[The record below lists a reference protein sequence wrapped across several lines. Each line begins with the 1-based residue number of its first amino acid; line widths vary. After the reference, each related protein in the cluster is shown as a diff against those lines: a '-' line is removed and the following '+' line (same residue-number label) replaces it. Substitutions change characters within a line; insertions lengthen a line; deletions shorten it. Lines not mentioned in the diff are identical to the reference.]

1 MPRQTTNQLLEL
13 IEQEIISKDTLIL
26 ACLKYMS
33 EDEVKD
39 MGLCN
44 ELIEDDFD
52 YSRYGA

>member
-1 MPRQTTNQLLEL
+1 MTRQTTNQLLEL
-13 IEQEIISKDTLIL
+13 IEQEMLSKDTLIL

-39 MGLCN
+39 MALCN

-52 YSRYGA
+52 YSKYGE